1 MSDEIDK
8 IIVEL
13 IKSLKRDF
21 SDFKGIYLF
30 GLFLDGKMH
39 EDEDI
44 ELVAIFDNEQDKAKR
59 EQIWRIVGKTEEEFN
74 VFIDLHPLTVAELKK
89 DEDLYEEVASDGI
102 FFNAESVVVS
112 GES

>member
-1 MSDEIDK
+1 MSNKIDN

-13 IKSLKRDF
+13 IKDLKKEY

-44 ELVAIFDNEQDKAKR
+44 ELVAIFDNEKTKEQR
-59 EQIWRIVGKTEEEFN
+59 ENIWKIIGKIEEDFD
-74 VFIDLHPLTVAELKK
+74 VFVDLHPLTVKELKK
-89 DEDLYEEVASDGI
+89 EEELFEEITEEGV
-102 FFNAESVVVS
+102 FFNAELF
-112 GES
+112 

>member
-1 MSDEIDK
+1 MSNKIDD

-13 IKSLKRDF
+13 IKDLKNEY

-44 ELVAIFDNEQDKAKR
+44 ELVAIFDNEKSKEQR
-59 EQIWRIVGKTEEEFN
+59 ENIWKIIGKIEEDFD
-74 VFIDLHPLTVAELKK
+74 VFVDLHPLTVKELKK
-89 DEDLYEEVASDGI
+89 EEELYQEITEEGV
-102 FFNAESVVVS
+102 FFNAELF
-112 GES
+112 

>member
-1 MSDEIDK
+1 MSNKIDD

-13 IKSLKRDF
+13 IKDLKKEY

-44 ELVAIFDNEQDKAKR
+44 ELVAIFDNEKTKEQR
-59 EQIWRIVGKTEEEFN
+59 ENIWKIIGKIEEDFD
-74 VFIDLHPLTVAELKK
+74 VFVDLHPLTVKELKK
-89 DEDLYEEVASDGI
+89 EEELFEEITEEGV
-102 FFNAESVVVS
+102 FFNAELF
-112 GES
+112 